1 MDGIRKRGRNRI
13 GDQGAL
19 ARSRNTGND
28 CERTELN
35 LGGNVFEVVGAGAR
49 DLKAA
54 AAGLAALVWHADHP
68 LAGQISTRHGIGARH
83 DIGRRS
89 RGDHVPAVD
98 ARAWPHIDH
107 IVGSANRVLI
117 VFNDDNG
124 VADIAQALEC
134 LNQPLV
140 VALVKTNRRL
150 VQNIENAHEA
160 RTDLRSQANALR
172 LTAGKRRRSTIER
185 QIIKADINQK
195 TQAFQDFLDDT
206 TADEL
211 LTLGEL
217 KVLKKLERLAARQAT
232 NLINGLAAHGDGE
245 HLGAQA
251 STMAARTRLLANVLL
266 QARLSVLVGRLGI
279 ALVQDI
285 AHARKL
291 GVPLAATTVEL
302 LIVHRNLLVAHAIQK
317 CTAHSRRYVFPRCIR
332 AHLKVLTDRGED
344 LGVVVRIAEQ
354 ASKDPIGNR
363 LRRVLNQRL
372 GIDRF
377 LKAQTIA
384 LGTRTIGRVERK
396 VAGL

>member
-1 MDGIRKRGRNRI
+1 M
-13 GDQGAL
+13 
-19 ARSRNTGND
+19 
-28 CERTELN
+28 
-35 LGGNVFEVVGAGAR
+35 
-49 DLKAA
+49 
-54 AAGLAALVWHADHP
+54 
-68 LAGQISTRHGIGARH
+68 
-83 DIGRRS
+83 
-89 RGDHVPAVD
+89 PAVD

-217 KVLKKLERLAARQAT
+217 KVLKNSSDSRHDRQ
-232 NLINGLAAHGDGE
+232 
-245 HLGAQA
+245 
-251 STMAARTRLLANVLL
+251 
-266 QARLSVLVGRLGI
+266 
-279 ALVQDI
+279 
-285 AHARKL
+285 
-291 GVPLAATTVEL
+291 
-302 LIVHRNLLVAHAIQK
+302 
-317 CTAHSRRYVFPRCIR
+317 
-332 AHLKVLTDRGED
+332 
-344 LGVVVRIAEQ
+344 
-354 ASKDPIGNR
+354 
-363 LRRVLNQRL
+363 
-372 GIDRF
+372 
-377 LKAQTIA
+377 QTS
-384 LGTRTIGRVERK
+384 
-396 VAGL
+396 